1 MADFGLSR
9 MLVRRVPL
17 EIVYQLWKKG
27 QTTWEEYKEVA
38 TICREKSRKVKAQL
52 ERFFGPLLQK
62 MTKKCFYKYINNKR
76 RAKENLHPLS
86 DAAANIARD
95 EEKAEVHNSFFASV
109 FNNQTSYPHGTQ
121 PQAGRQG

>member
-1 MADFGLSR
+1 M
-9 MLVRRVPL
+9 
-17 EIVYQLWKKG
+17 Q
-27 QTTWEEYKEVA
+27 
-38 TICREKSRKVKAQL
+38 REKQKGESPTRT
-52 ERFFGPLLQK
+52 FFWA
-62 MTKKCFYKYINNKR
+62 TVAEDDKKCFYKYINNKR